1 MQSQAS
7 RNSIRTRVSQCVA
20 FALAC
25 VALSAADPAQAFP
38 AAADSNVTA
47 PAFSPREAQPIDAAS
62 TELAMKYR
70 PFIGIQTQAE
80 PCGPGEAFLPVDA
93 LAIIDH
99 PDVVLRDAAGNVVA
113 TAPTATNIASAPSD
127 TNIDFP
133 GSALAINCDVET
145 WFRAAGPPP
154 PMIYGRVLVDPNNPQ
169 FTVLQYWFFWLYND
183 WNNRHEGDWEMM
195 QIVFDAASPEAA
207 LATQPTT
214 VVVAQHDGAQKA
226 PWAQVEMRR
235 GRPVVYAARGSHAT
249 FFEQDRWIGKG
260 ASTGFGCD
268 DTRGPTTVL
277 DPAVLMM
284 PATVDQAG
292 ESAWMLWRGRWGE
305 RRPSFNNGSEG
316 PASTPQWDRPIAWTN
331 EFARNESLR
340 APDFGNTATD
350 FFCNVTERG
359 SVLMIKFFDNAL
371 LVGGLIVALVAL
383 VLLVGRRTRWSPR
396 VARPVSTRR
405 RSGQVLTGAA
415 SLLVA
420 ERRRFTPIAA
430 LVLAGGALASLL
442 REALLKIPILHDASL
457 LLGDSMSGSL
467 FALLAGAMITIPV
480 GIVAIALATAVVTDI
495 DTAAAGSAQSVPDV
509 ARRAGVW
516 RVAVLIAIAAVLL
529 GPISFL
535 IGVYLVT
542 RWVASPALALNGAS
556 MRESLRSSSAITR
569 GHRVKTG
576 VLLMVAVTIAVALG
590 PFIGTLVLIL
600 SGTSFA
606 MINVVASLVTAI
618 LLPWLAIV
626 IVMIFANLTAG
637 RAEIRSDG
645 RWSSS
650 SAGP

>member
-1 MQSQAS
+1 MS
-7 RNSIRTRVSQCVA
+7 RRVLRFVVLRFVVLALICVVSGT
-20 FALAC
+20 FGLA
-25 VALSAADPAQAFP
+25 P
-38 AAADSNVTA
+38 AASASGGNDSSTSVVR
-47 PAFSPREAQPIDAAS
+47 PREAQPIDAAS

-80 PCGPGEAFLPVDA
+80 PCGPGEAFLPTDA
-93 LAIIDH
+93 LAIIH
-99 PDVVLRDAAGNVVA
+99 RPDVVLRDTSGAVIA
-113 TAPTATNIASAPSD
+113 TAPTPTNLASAPAD

-154 PMIYGRVLVDPNNPQ
+154 PMIYGRVLVDPDDPR

-195 QIVFDAASPEAA
+195 QIIFDAASPEAA

-226 PWAQVEMRR
+226 PWAQVEMRS
-235 GRPVVYAARGSHAT
+235 GRPIVYAARGSHAT
-249 FFEQDRWIGKG
+249 FFKQDRWIGKG
-260 ASTGFGCD
+260 PATGFGCD
-268 DTRGPTTVL
+268 DTRGPTTTL

-284 PATVDQAG
+284 PAAVDPAG
-292 ESAWMLWRGRWGE
+292 ESAWMLWQGRWGE

-316 PASTPQWDRPIAWTN
+316 PASTPQWNNPIAWTN
-331 EFARNESLR
+331 EFARNDSLR
-340 APDFGNTATD
+340 APDFGNAATD

-359 SVLMIKFFDNAL
+359 SVLMIKFFDSAL

-383 VLLVGRRTRWSPR
+383 VVIVGRRTRWSPR
-396 VARPVSTRR
+396 VPQPVSMRR
-405 RSGQVLTGAA
+405 RSGQVLSSAA
-415 SLLVA
+415 SLLIA
-420 ERRRFTPIAA
+420 ERRRFISIAA
-430 LVLAGGALASLL
+430 LVLAGGVVASLL
-442 REALLKIPILHDASL
+442 REALLKIPVLHDASL
-457 LLGDSMSGSL
+457 LLAGDSVSGSL

-480 GIVAIALATAVVTDI
+480 GIVAIALATAVAVDV
-495 DTAAAGSAQSVPDV
+495 DADDPSSVRSVPDL

-516 RVAVLIAIAAVLL
+516 RVALIIAIAAVLL

-542 RWVASPALALNGAS
+542 RWVAAPTLALGGES
-556 MRESLRSSSAITR
+556 VRQSLRASSALTR
-569 GHRVKTG
+569 GHRTKTG
-576 VLLMVAVTIAVALG
+576 VVLMVAATIAVALG

-606 MINVVASLVTAI
+606 IINVVASLVTAV

-626 IVMIFANLTAG
+626 IVMVHANLAAG
-637 RAEIRSDG
+637 STKLRTDG

-650 SAGP
+650 SAEP